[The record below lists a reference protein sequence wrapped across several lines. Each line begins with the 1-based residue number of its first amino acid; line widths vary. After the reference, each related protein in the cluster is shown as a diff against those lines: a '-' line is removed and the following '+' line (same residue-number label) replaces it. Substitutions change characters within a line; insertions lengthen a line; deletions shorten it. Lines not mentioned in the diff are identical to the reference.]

1 MKLPERSPHPSG
13 VTARYVDVAHQC
25 REYLVEAY
33 TGLFQQFMDDLP
45 GILLKLAEQAESNVM
60 QAHCMD
66 IRQEMTDHRDE
77 IIQLFYN
84 ELMAG
89 FENFILGKRHD
100 LQAEGPGEPARKPK
114 QLSLVE
120 KETFEIELA
129 FDTIANGACVRYSE
143 ALATLNLRLAAI
155 CGGRKPGERSAAL
168 PGSPHHICNAYRSAL
183 TAVQIPIDTAVK
195 ISLIEAIEEHVFRQ
209 AGPLYKRYNE
219 ILIDAGILPN
229 LESNPLH
236 IPREPD
242 DESATAQ
249 KPAEVEQQSNRG
261 TETREEIIEQKVYQQ
276 ISQLLQQRRGGEAKT
291 PPSATQATSSPAA
304 VSRLISDLTRQANA
318 TKSTVGVPSDIAYHS
333 MDQIRAEFSAQISRL
348 SEIIKQHPLNHT
360 DADVIE
366 LVGMLFELVLNDPNL
381 PDSVKALLS
390 HLHTPY
396 LKVALLDRKFFF
408 KRRHPARRL
417 LNLLTQAGT
426 MCNAKLKNEQLV
438 FNQMRKT
445 VNSILTDFDD
455 NIELFEELLQEFE
468 KFLQKFQKQARAIEK
483 RAIEKAKGQEKL
495 REARQVVAR
504 ELIAIIRDNT
514 LPKAAEKLI
523 FGPWSN
529 LLVLLYLREGADSE
543 TRQSYLQVTRDIV
556 WSVQPKSSPGD
567 QYELKRKLPE
577 IKKAI
582 QEGLALLGDPEH
594 SADSLL
600 KELEDCHSEA
610 LSFPDKTS
618 QAVAKPLSA
627 PQEYPLL
634 REIDTD
640 DILNPE
646 TATKETSAEFLNI
659 VRQLQNIKLGTWFEF
674 REEDSDTPVR
684 AKLSWYSTKTSFY
697 IFVNQAGIQVA
708 VKPLKKLARQIQR
721 GNARILVIDKRPFV
735 ERTLRRIHTLLKQRQ
750 FS

>member
-1 MKLPERSPHPSG
+1 MKSSEQSLPG

-25 REYLVEAY
+25 QEYLVEAH

-66 IRQEMTDHRDE
+66 VRQEMTDHRDE
-77 IIQLFYN
+77 MIQLFYN

-89 FENFILGKRHD
+89 FENFILGKRHN
-100 LQAEGPGEPARKPK
+100 LQAENPAEPVRKPK
-114 QLSLVE
+114 RLSLVE

-143 ALATLNLRLAAI
+143 ALSALNLRLAVI
-155 CGGRKPGERSAAL
+155 CGGRKPGERSASL

-183 TAVQIPIDTAVK
+183 TAVQIPIDTSVK
-195 ISLIEAIEEHVFRQ
+195 ISLIEAVDKHVLRQ
-209 AGPLYKRYNE
+209 SGPLYKRYNE

-229 LESNPLH
+229 LESNPIH
-236 IPREPD
+236 IARDPD
-242 DESATAQ
+242 DEPASIPDQ
-249 KPAEVEQQSNRG
+249 KLSEVEEQDDHEPATQ
-261 TETREEIIEQKVYQQ
+261 EEIIEQEVYQQ
-276 ISQLLQQRRGGEAKT
+276 ISQLLQQHRRGQAEIRT
-291 PPSATQATSSPAA
+291 PPPQATSSPAG
-304 VSRLISDLTRQANA
+304 VSRLISDLTRQTIGA
-318 TKSTVGVPSDIAYHS
+318 KPTVGVPSDIAYQS
-333 MDQIRAEFSAQISRL
+333 MDQIRAEFSAQISQL

-360 DADVIE
+360 DADTIE

-381 PDSVKALLS
+381 PDSAKALLS

-455 NIELFEELLQEFE
+455 NIELFEEVLQEFE
-468 KFLQKFQKQARAIEK
+468 NFLQKFQKQARAIEK

-567 QYELKRKLPE
+567 QYELKHKLPE

-582 QEGLALLGDPEH
+582 LEGLALSGDPEH
-594 SADSLL
+594 SADRLL
-600 KELEDCHSEA
+600 KELEDCHNEA
-610 LSFPDKTS
+610 LSSPGKTS
-618 QAVAKPLSA
+618 QAVAKPLST
-627 PQEYPLL
+627 PRDYPLL

-646 TATKETSAEFLNI
+646 TATKETSAEFLDI
-659 VRQLQNIKLGTWFEF
+659 VRRLQNIKLGTWFEF
-674 REEDSDTPVR
+674 KEEDSDTPIR

-708 VKPLKKLARQIQR
+708 VKPLKKLARQMQR
-721 GNARILVIDKRPFV
+721 GNARILAIDKRPFV
-735 ERTLRRIHTLLKQRQ
+735 ERTLRRIHALLKQRQ
-750 FS
+750 VS